1 MWSRNFTSGYLNEE
15 NKNTN
20 LKRFIHF
27 DVHCSITDI
36 SQNMET
42 TYVFLKWLMDNK
54 YVTCIES
61 GIKS

>member
-20 LKRFIHF
+20 LKDLCTSMFTAALLTLVKIWKQPMF
-27 DVHCSITDI
+27 
-36 SQNMET
+36 SQMINE
-42 TYVFLKWLMDNK
+42 YNK